1 MSRTDLK
8 EVKRFAVKYEPPT
21 LVVEYLNIGSG
32 KTYIKKIRLIGAI
45 GDDAT
50 RLTEKIINE
59 NDDVLGP
66 SNASRDQILS
76 LMQLIIDKSK
86 TPKVDNKLVTKEYGD
101 LNKASDVRP
110 MTEDYADSISYHSSE
125 VDVINDFFHDYHR
138 S

>member
-1 MSRTDLK
+1 MSRSDLL

-32 KTYIKKIRLIGAI
+32 KTYVKKIRLIGAI

-66 SNASRDQILS
+66 NNASRDQILS

-86 TPKVDNKLVTKEYGD
+86 SPKVVNKVVAKEYGD
-101 LNKASDVRP
+101 LNKASDVSLKDRDNAESVCYLP
-110 MTEDYADSISYHSSE
+110 SKIGDNY
-125 VDVINDFFHDYHR
+125 
-138 S
+138 

>member
-1 MSRTDLK
+1 MSRADSL

-32 KTYIKKIRLIGAI
+32 KTYVKKIRLIGDI

-66 SNASRDQILS
+66 NNASRDQIFS

-86 TPKVDNKLVTKEYGD
+86 SPKVANKVVLKEYGD
-101 LNKASDVRP
+101 LNKASDVSP
-110 MTEDYADSISYHSSE
+110 TT
-125 VDVINDFFHDYHR
+125 
-138 S
+138 

>member
-1 MSRTDLK
+1 MSRSDLL

-32 KTYIKKIRLIGAI
+32 KTYVKKIRLIGAI

-66 SNASRDQILS
+66 NNASRDQILS

-86 TPKVDNKLVTKEYGD
+86 SPKVVNKVVAKEYGD
-101 LNKASDVRP
+101 LNKASDVSLMDRDNAESVCYLP
-110 MTEDYADSISYHSSE
+110 SKIGDNY
-125 VDVINDFFHDYHR
+125 
-138 S
+138 